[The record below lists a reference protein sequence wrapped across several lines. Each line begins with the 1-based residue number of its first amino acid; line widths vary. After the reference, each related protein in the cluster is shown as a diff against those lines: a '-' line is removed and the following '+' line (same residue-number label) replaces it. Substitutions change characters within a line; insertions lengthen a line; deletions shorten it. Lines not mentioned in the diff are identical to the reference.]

1 MRYVHNFVGLEE
13 HRITSWTELAPGP
26 HTVAFRFDK
35 TGEHQGRGILL
46 VDGDEVGAGDIP
58 RFTPARFSIT
68 DAGLSCGYDW
78 AMPVVDDYRAPFR
91 FTGRLHRVIVDVDGQ
106 PFVDAEAE
114 ADLALRAQ

>member
-1 MRYVHNFVGLEE
+1 MSALF
-13 HRITSWTELAPGP
+13 WTRC
-26 HTVAFRFDK
+26 VANECRN
-35 TGEHQGRGILL
+35 
-46 VDGDEVGAGDIP
+46 VC
-58 RFTPARFSIT
+58 TPTRFSIT

-91 FTGRLHRVIVDVDGQ
+91 FPGGLHRVIVDVDGE